1 MKKFKT
7 LIIVALLIISS
18 TSFAQEEQTRMTETD
33 EIIQIDETIFSQA
46 ESLKVGDVI
55 ILQKTPHGFYSY
67 VIMDEE
73 RTNSL
78 KRGTKLMRLAS
89 EGLTVAGL
97 NTGSLSTL
105 ETARKVGN
113 ATYMAEYG
121 LKVNDFINKK
131 QETREVV
138 IDSLYNENLYGLDE
152 IVANFKIKRKA
163 YKVYLK
169 MALTT
174 NEIKTKE
181 N

>member
-1 MKKFKT
+1 MKKIKT
-7 LIIVALLIISS
+7 LTIIALLLISS
-18 TSFAQEEQTRMTETD
+18 SSFAQEIQTQTTETD
-33 EIIQIDETIFSQA
+33 SIVQIDETIFSKA
-46 ESLKVGDVI
+46 ESLKKGDVI
-55 ILQKTPHGFYSY
+55 ILQKTPHGFYNY

-89 EGLTVAGL
+89 EGLTVVGL
-97 NTGSLSTL
+97 NAGSLSTL

-152 IVANFKIKRKA
+152 IVADFRIKRKA

-174 NEIKTKE
+174 NEIKTQE